1 MALKGIVLYRT
12 TYGSTQEYAGWIA
25 NKTGY
30 KMESMQE
37 FDTAEIENYDV
48 IILGSNIIA
57 GMLRGAKWIKKNWA
71 LLSSKKVFL
80 YTVGGLDEKGP
91 ERMKTLSTSLSN
103 EIIEAIT
110 IFHFRGR
117 VNSAELKPLHRAV
130 VKMVSR
136 SPKEKNQA
144 SSFGNF
150 DYVNKDYILP
160 LLARLPLS
168 EN

>member
-30 KMESMQE
+30 KMEAMQD

-57 GMLRGAKWIKKNWA
+57 GMLRGAKWIKKNWT
-71 LLSSKKVFL
+71 LLSSKKIFL
-80 YTVGGLDEKGP
+80 YTVGGLAEDGP
-91 ERMKTLSTSLSN
+91 ERIKTLTTSLDK
-103 EIIEAIT
+103 EMIEGIT

-130 VKMVSR
+130 VKMVSKT
-136 SPKEKNQA
+136 SKEKEKS
-144 SSFGNF
+144 SSFGDF

-160 LLARLPLS
+160 LLAGLPFYD
-168 EN
+168 N

>member
-12 TYGSTQEYAGWIA
+12 TYGSTEEYAGWIA

-30 KMESMQE
+30 KMESMQT
-37 FDTAEIENYDV
+37 FDTAEINNYDV

-57 GMLRGAKWIKKNWA
+57 GMLRGAKWIKKNWS
-71 LLSSKKVFL
+71 LLNSKKVFL
-80 YTVGGLDEKGP
+80 YTVGGLAEDGP
-91 ERMKTLSTSLSN
+91 ERMKTLAASLDKG
-103 EIIEAIT
+103 IIEAIT

-117 VNSAELKPLHRAV
+117 VNNAELKPLHRAI

-136 SPKEKNQA
+136 SSKEKKQA
-144 SSFGNF
+144 SSFSNF
-150 DYVNKDYILP
+150 DYVNKDFILP